1 MPWSATSRYGLVPA
15 PGALGLVQDLL
26 NTAPAARK
34 PDLLADVASARAWV
48 SEATAPWSEATG
60 QPGPEVVLDAGDLR
74 ELRALRDDLREVTA
88 RADLGEVTARADL
101 GEVTAL
107 ADGAAAAARPVGPA
121 AAAAGPAAPEGGPAA
136 PVLHTGAAV
145 LELGSDGSVRLRP
158 EQAGR
163 QALVTLVLAALY
175 EGQHTGTSHRLKT
188 CRNPRCRVAFY
199 DRSRNASG
207 VWHSVR
213 SCGNAINLR
222 AHRERRRA
230 AV

>member
-26 NTAPAARK
+26 NTAQAGHE
-34 PDLLADVASARAWV
+34 PDLLADVASARAWLR
-48 SEATAPWSEATG
+48 EATAEWSAATG
-60 QPGPEVVLDAGDLR
+60 RPGPEVVLDAGDLQ
-74 ELRALRDDLREVTA
+74 ELRVFRDDLREVTGPTGL
-88 RADLGEVTARADL
+88 REVTGR
-101 GEVTAL
+101 
-107 ADGAAAAARPVGPA
+107 ADGAAPGA
-121 AAAAGPAAPEGGPAA
+121 GPAA
-136 PVLHTGAAV
+136 PVLHAGAAV

-158 EQAGR
+158 EQTG
-163 QALVTLVLAALY
+163 QQELLTLVLAALY
-175 EGQHTGTSHRLKT
+175 EGQHAGTSRRLKT

-213 SCGNAINLR
+213 VCGNAINLR

>member
-26 NTAPAARK
+26 NTAPAGRE

-48 SEATAPWSEATG
+48 REATAQWSAATG
-60 QPGPEVVLDAGDLR
+60 RPGPEVVLDAGDLR
-74 ELRALRDDLREVTA
+74 ELRAFRDDLREVTA
-88 RADLGEVTARADL
+88 RADLHDVTGQADPREMTARAD
-101 GEVTAL
+101 
-107 ADGAAAAARPVGPA
+107 GAAPAAEPAAPAAEPAAPAAEPA
-121 AAAAGPAAPEGGPAA
+121 AA
-136 PVLHTGAAV
+136 VLHTGAAV

-213 SCGNAINLR
+213 ICGNAINLR
-222 AHRERRRA
+222 AHRDRRRA

>member
-26 NTAPAARK
+26 NTAPAARE
-34 PDLLADVASARAWV
+34 PDLLANVASARAWA
-48 SEATAPWSEATG
+48 SEAAAEWSAATG
-60 QPGPEVVLDAGDLR
+60 RPGPEVVLDAGDLR
-74 ELRALRDDLREVTA
+74 ELRALRDDLRDVSA
-88 RADLGEVTARADL
+88 RADLGEVTTR
-101 GEVTAL
+101 
-107 ADGAAAAARPVGPA
+107 ADGAAP
-121 AAAAGPAAPEGGPAA
+121 AAGPAAPAAGPAA
-136 PVLHTGAAV
+136 GPAARAAGPATRVLHTGAAV
-145 LELGSDGSVRLRP
+145 LELGSDGSVRLRA
-158 EQAGR
+158 EQTGR

-213 SCGNAINLR
+213 ICGNAINLR

>member
-26 NTAPAARK
+26 NTALAAHE

-48 SEATAPWSEATG
+48 SEAIAEWSAATG
-60 QPGPEVVLDAGDLR
+60 RPGPEVMLDAGDLR

-88 RADLGEVTARADL
+88 RADLGEVAAP
-101 GEVTAL
+101 
-107 ADGAAAAARPVGPA
+107 ADG
-121 AAAAGPAAPEGGPAA
+121 AA
-136 PVLHTGAAV
+136 PVLHIGAAV

-158 EQAGR
+158 EQTGG

-213 SCGNAINLR
+213 ICGNAINLR

>member
-26 NTAPAARK
+26 NTA
-34 PDLLADVASARAWV
+34 
-48 SEATAPWSEATG
+48 
-60 QPGPEVVLDAGDLR
+60 Q
-74 ELRALRDDLREVTA
+74 
-88 RADLGEVTARADL
+88 
-101 GEVTAL
+101 
-107 ADGAAAAARPVGPA
+107 
-121 AAAAGPAAPEGGPAA
+121 
-136 PVLHTGAAV
+136 
-145 LELGSDGSVRLRP
+145 
-158 EQAGR
+158 
-163 QALVTLVLAALY
+163 ALY
-175 EGQHTGTSHRLKT
+175 EGQHAGTGHRLKT

-213 SCGNAINLR
+213 VCGNAINLR

>member
-1 MPWSATSRYGLVPA
+1 MPWSATSRYGLVPP

-26 NTAPAARK
+26 NTAPAGHE

-48 SEATAPWSEATG
+48 RDATAEWSAATG
-60 QPGPEVVLDAGDLR
+60 RPGPEVVLDAGDLR
-74 ELRALRDDLREVTA
+74 ELRAFRDDLREVTT
-88 RADLGEVTARADL
+88 RADLHEVTGQADPREMTARAD
-101 GEVTAL
+101 
-107 ADGAAAAARPVGPA
+107 GAAPAAEPA
-121 AAAAGPAAPEGGPAA
+121 AADGEPAA

-163 QALVTLVLAALY
+163 RALVTLILAALY
-175 EGQHTGTSHRLKT
+175 EGQHTGTSDRLKT

-213 SCGNAINLR
+213 VCGNAINLR